1 MQHCGARCVRRIASS
16 VFEEQLLDP
25 NRHDRQAF
33 TSGVAELDDYLRRF
47 AVQQSKKGVSVVRV
61 LVDTNAPS
69 TILGY
74 YSLSAA
80 QVDVDQLDEQ
90 ARRKLP
96 RYPLPCF
103 RMGRLAAHS
112 THQGR
117 GLGRLLIACAVE
129 RCLEARKHV
138 AAYALLVDARS
149 EHASTF
155 YRHYGFVPCRDNP
168 RILYLPLG
176 R

>member
-1 MQHCGARCVRRIASS
+1 MLRCRPPCTRRVASS

-25 NRHDRQAF
+25 SRHDRQAF

-47 AVQQSKKGVSVVRV
+47 AVQQNKKGVSVVRV
-61 LVDTNAPS
+61 LVDTDAPS
-69 TILGY
+69 AILGY

-90 ARRKLP
+90 TRRKLP

-103 RMGRLAAHS
+103 RMGRLAAHTS
-112 THQGR
+112 HQGC

-129 RCLEARKHV
+129 RCLEARKNV
-138 AAYALLVDARS
+138 AAYALLVDAKS
-149 EHASTF
+149 ERAGAF
-155 YRHYGFVPCRDNP
+155 YRHYGFTPCRDNP
-168 RILYLPLG
+168 MILYLPLG